1 MKETKDIKWVY
12 LGYSIVWISVS
23 IAICFSIYY
32 TKSFWGLLAF
42 GFLGMP
48 SVNSK
53 NENNDIREKEDEEYE

>member
-1 MKETKDIKWVY
+1 MKETKDIKWIY
-12 LGYSIVWISVS
+12 FGHAIAWISVS

-48 SVNSK
+48 NINFENKKDDDK
-53 NENNDIREKEDEEYE
+53 NCEDELDD